1 MLHPRHAPRTS
12 LWALPLLLACDP
24 GPGQSPVVP
33 EEDPPDAV
41 EQVPG
46 GAFVPEPCGDLYDPD
61 VVPLF
66 ELDILP
72 EDWAAIEADYAAGRK
87 TYHPAVFRYGDEV
100 VEDAQVRLKGNP
112 SFSWFTEK
120 MQFVI
125 AFNEVNPDGRFHGQR
140 KLALDAS
147 WYEPTFLR
155 DRVAWSLIRRQ
166 DVVPGACA
174 NSAQLVI
181 NGELYGLYTNI
192 EFLDREWLE
201 RVFGDHHATGTLW
214 KYGYDAVSN
223 AEAALGL
230 NQDFVSASTPDE
242 LAALGEV
249 EEWLAAWALEI
260 VVGSDDGYWCCNH
273 NYYLYEH
280 PARGL
285 LFVPW
290 DLDGSFDLQG
300 YTTDPI
306 EGYPNNLGLFE
317 QRQFLRLVED
327 PVWGPKFLDAL
338 EEANALL
345 DPEIVLAEIDAWQ
358 AQILPLI
365 EADPNR
371 STGVE
376 EHKETVE
383 RMRAW
388 VPARHEFLKSWIA
401 CARGDD
407 TDADGDGATVCVD
420 PHDGDPTIFPAAVE
434 VCDGVDNDADGWID
448 DQPDCEDCKRH
459 ELDGEVFLFCRWPR
473 DNDAAQANCA
483 AKGGAL
489 SGPKGAEATLY
500 FFYTWPVQEHWWT
513 SGGSGGRCGTW
524 NERSFTTSSDDC
536 AIEHPSVCR
545 L

>member
-1 MLHPRHAPRTS
+1 MLHPRRSS
-12 LWALPLLLACDP
+12 LWALPLILACDP
-24 GPGQSPVVP
+24 GPGPTPVAP
-33 EEDPPDAV
+33 EEEPPRVV

-46 GAFVPEPCGDLYDPD
+46 GLFVAEPCADLYDPD
-61 VVPLF
+61 VVPVF
-66 ELDILP
+66 ELDIQP

-87 TYHPAVFRYGDEV
+87 EYHPAVFRYGDEV

-155 DRVAWSLIRRQ
+155 DRVAWSIIRRQ

-230 NQDFVSASTPDE
+230 NDDFLGAYSPDE

-273 NYYLYEH
+273 NFYLYEH

-338 EEANALL
+338 EDANTLM
-345 DPEIVLAEIDAWQ
+345 DPEIVLGEIDAWQ
-358 AQILPLI
+358 AQLLPLI
-365 EADPNR
+365 EADPTR
-371 STGVE
+371 STGVK
-376 EHKETVE
+376 EHVETVE

-401 CARGDD
+401 CARGED

-420 PHDGDPTIFPAAVE
+420 PHDGDPAIHPAAAE
-434 VCDGVDNDADGWID
+434 VCDGVDNDADGWVD
-448 DQPDCEDCKRH
+448 DHPDCEDCQTH

-473 DNDAAQANCA
+473 DNDAAQDNCA
-483 AKGGAL
+483 ESGGAL
-489 SGPKGAEATLY
+489 SGPQGAEATLY
-500 FFYTWPVQEHWWT
+500 FFYTWPVQEHWWI

-536 AIEHPSVCR
+536 DIEHPSVCR